1 MRRTLTRATA
11 ACATYALVVSL
22 GVGAPVAADEKA
34 PIVKGGA
41 PESGLIGA
49 SPVGGG
55 PFGGVGVH
63 SEEDPSAIAHDDGGR
78 MASVSSLWTHVD
90 RAFPDQPSNM
100 AENGSL
106 GTGRLA
112 WDRVYTRRALFRFPV
127 ELGSESVVESAV
139 LRVDVAWSY
148 DCESDSVVELHRVD
162 PFDENTT
169 WNDQPASRGLLDTR
183 NVRGG
188 HTACPLHGGV
198 EFDVT
203 EAYQRAL
210 DDGEHHL
217 HLRLGAADESGST
230 AWRRFDVEDHPPALV
245 VDHGPAPTGYVAPS
259 ERAAPWDGLVPPDDD
274 PPNPV
279 PPPVVPVTMGIGD
292 ALLRGHDG
300 PSSSDPVRSPR
311 AERTDHAIASDGHRW
326 AGETTRARGPPS
338 AAPLK
343 DRTRGG
349 ATGGIGR

>member
-1 MRRTLTRATA
+1 
-11 ACATYALVVSL
+11 
-22 GVGAPVAADEKA
+22 
-34 PIVKGGA
+34 
-41 PESGLIGA
+41 
-49 SPVGGG
+49 
-55 PFGGVGVH
+55 
-63 SEEDPSAIAHDDGGR
+63 
-78 MASVSSLWTHVD
+78 
-90 RAFPDQPSNM
+90 M

-230 AWRRFDVEDHPPALV
+230 AWRRFDVEDHPRPWWSTT
-245 VDHGPAPTGYVAPS
+245 APRRPGTSRPQ
-259 ERAAPWDGLVPPDDD
+259 
-274 PPNPV
+274 
-279 PPPVVPVTMGIGD
+279 
-292 ALLRGHDG
+292 
-300 PSSSDPVRSPR
+300 
-311 AERTDHAIASDGHRW
+311 
-326 AGETTRARGPPS
+326 RGPPRGTAS
-338 AAPLK
+338 SRRTTTLRTPSRPRGPCDDGNRRRPPPGPRRPVQQRSGPVPSGGADGPRDRLGRPPVGRRDDPGPGTPIRRTPQGPNPRWGYRGNRSMKDDTPLL
-343 DRTRGG
+343 RCFVRSGGGTRRRPVGEHRGG
-349 ATGGIGR
+349 RLPGGPGVRTVHAPVTRRSGRARRTVRLLAGRRGGRPTNRTCPRRNQVG